1 MSELLFDVK
10 LDEAGNYCASA
21 KVPDGVLA
29 TDARDVN
36 ALLDMVR
43 DLVALYV
50 EDAGIE
56 EPAISLRFPPSMA
69 A

>member
-1 MSELLFDVK
+1 MTELHFDVAI
-10 LDEAGNYCASA
+10 DEEGNYCASA

-29 TDARDVN
+29 TDAQDVN
-36 ALLDMVR
+36 SLLDMVR

-56 EPAISLRFPPSMA
+56 APV
-69 A
+69 